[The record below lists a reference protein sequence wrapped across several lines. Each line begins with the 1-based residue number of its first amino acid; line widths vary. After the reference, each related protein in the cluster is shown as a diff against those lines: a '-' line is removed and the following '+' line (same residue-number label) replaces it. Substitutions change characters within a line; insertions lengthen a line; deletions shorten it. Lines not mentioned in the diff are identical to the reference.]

1 MSVIENANTP
11 PIDEI
16 KKQTPPSDIKYIQV
30 GNATFELEMNY
41 TGTLSLLDVVK
52 TAIKQDIESGNY

>member
-1 MSVIENANTP
+1 MSVMDNKTIS
-11 PIDEI
+11 PIDEN

-41 TGTLSLLDVVK
+41 TGTSSLLDVVK